1 MPYSLISWYCE
12 ATTYPWHHKTQLR
25 KDITRGHFGQGH
37 FGHFRFRKRGHLL
50 TIIKY
55 IYFIIVAFLTA
66 SVFDFDQMTNDQ
78 MTRLSFVFRVYYP
91 RKSWMDF
98 TLTLP
103 LVECLLGTLIL
114 NPGKSWMILSF
125 PDLVDS
131 LLLFSWCSW
140 QSISWISWQFT
151 RNVDTFTEK
160 VEL

>member
-1 MPYSLISWYCE
+1 MVKVIWSFSIP
-12 ATTYPWHHKTQLR
+12 KTWSFAHYN
-25 KDITRGHFGQGH
+25 K
-37 FGHFRFRKRGHLL
+37 
-50 TIIKY
+50 
-55 IYFIIVAFLTA
+55 IYFIIVAVLTA

-78 MTRLSFVFRVYYP
+78 MTSLLFVFRLYFP

-98 TLTLP
+98 SLTLP
-103 LVECLLGTLIL
+103 WIECLLCTLIL
-114 NPGKSWMILSF
+114 IPGRSWIILSF

-160 VEL
+160 VVVKSPYNMQKWKFV